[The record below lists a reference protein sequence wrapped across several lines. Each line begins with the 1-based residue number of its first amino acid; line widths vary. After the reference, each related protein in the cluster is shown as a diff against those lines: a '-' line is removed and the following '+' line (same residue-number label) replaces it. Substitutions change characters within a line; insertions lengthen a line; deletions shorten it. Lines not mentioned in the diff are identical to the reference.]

1 MVPKLDFL
9 GIGAQKAATSWL
21 EKNMRNH
28 PAIWLPPRKEL
39 HYFDRLSKNA
49 LPSNSLIERFFG
61 KDNKSKNF
69 RMGFIRDLG
78 SGIIRRDLKITR
90 WVFNYYFGQWND
102 LWYQSLFRMGEGK
115 LKGEITPAYSTLD
128 LNEVRKIQRLFP
140 DLKIIFIMRN
150 PVERA
155 WSHVRFEWS
164 RGALSNIN
172 DVDKIKKFVE
182 SPSQSLRSDY
192 VRTINI
198 WTSCF
203 PIEQIHVG
211 FYDKILNDS
220 RGFLQEIC
228 GFLGVDKDIF
238 SSSKPLINKV
248 NVSKTFEIPIE
259 IKYFLAEK
267 YYPEIQKLNDLVG
280 GYSSIWLKETEEILN
295 F

>member
-1 MVPKLDFL
+1 
-9 GIGAQKAATSWL
+9 
-21 EKNMRNH
+21 
-28 PAIWLPPRKEL
+28 
-39 HYFDRLSKNA
+39 
-49 LPSNSLIERFFG
+49 
-61 KDNKSKNF
+61 
-69 RMGFIRDLG
+69 
-78 SGIIRRDLKITR
+78 
-90 WVFNYYFGQWND
+90 
-102 LWYQSLFRMGEGK
+102 
-115 LKGEITPAYSTLD
+115 
-128 LNEVRKIQRLFP
+128 
-140 DLKIIFIMRN
+140 
-150 PVERA
+150 
-155 WSHVRFEWS
+155 
-164 RGALSNIN
+164 
-172 DVDKIKKFVE
+172 VDKIKKFVE